1 MTKKQKAEIIAQ
13 GKKKGL
19 RIQQNLFDKGY
30 CVLLPNGGTYQAK
43 DEKDLLSYIKG
54 Y

>member
-1 MTKKQKAEIIAQ
+1 MDAKRKAEIIAQ

-19 RIQQNLFDKGY
+19 RIQQNLFDKGF
-30 CVLLPNGGTYQAK
+30 CVLLPNGATYQAK
-43 DEKDLLSYIKG
+43 DEKDLLSYIRS